1 MTEVQVDQAL
11 FSQSAGKTVL
21 ITGAARGIGAAS
33 AVLFNT
39 HGANVVIADL
49 PQLQNS
55 AEDVIQKQMKF
66 SNRAIFVSTDI
77 VNWAEL
83 TACFEEAIATFG
95 KVDIVIANAGIMES
109 ESVLDMN
116 NVDANGRLLE
126 SLEAGRVIDVNL
138 KGTLNRRSY
147 TDNVPIHLYQTA
159 LRLGL
164 HYTKSSTSTTTDH
177 QPTKSILL
185 VASTS
190 SYFGGTGVAAYI
202 ASKHGVLGLLRACQ
216 DVARSHGVRVNA
228 VAPFLTP
235 THITAGFARKWDE
248 AGLEKNTPER
258 VADAIAVVAL
268 DEERKGNCV
277 LVAGKYLRELEEPRA
292 RLLPSWL
299 GADLTEFMGQAMRF
313 FVSIGGYVL
322 PKKY

>member
-1 MTEVQVDQAL
+1 MTEVEVDQAL

-21 ITGAARGIGAAS
+21 ITGAARGIGAAT
-33 AVLFNT
+33 AILFNS
-39 HGANVVIADL
+39 HGANVVLADL
-49 PQLQNS
+49 PQLRNS
-55 AEDVIQKQMKF
+55 AEEVIKTQIKF
-66 SNRAIFVSTDI
+66 PHRAIFVSTDI

-83 TACFEEAIATFG
+83 TSCFEKAIATFG

-116 NVDANGRLLE
+116 NVDTNGRLLE

-138 KGTLNRRSY
+138 KGTLN
-147 TDNVPIHLYQTA
+147 I
-159 LRLGL
+159 
-164 HYTKSSTSTTTDH
+164 
-177 QPTKSILL
+177 
-185 VASTS
+185 ASTS

-202 ASKHGVLGLLRACQ
+202 ASKHGVLGLLRACH

-235 THITAGFARKWDE
+235 THITAGFAHKWDE
-248 AGLEKNTPER
+248 AGLEKNTPDR
-258 VADAIAVVAL
+258 VAEAIAVVSL
-268 DEERKGNCV
+268 DEEREGNCV
-277 LVAGKYLRELEEPRA
+277 LVAGKYLRELEGPRA
-292 RLLPSWL
+292 TLLPSWL
-299 GADLTEFMGQAMRF
+299 GVDLAEFMGQAMQF

>member
-1 MTEVQVDQAL
+1 MTEVKVDQSL

-21 ITGAARGIGAAS
+21 ITGAARGIGAAT
-33 AVLFNT
+33 AILFNS
-39 HGANVVIADL
+39 HGANVVLADL
-49 PQLQNS
+49 PQLRNS
-55 AEDVIQKQMKF
+55 AEEVIKIQIKF
-66 SNRAIFVSTDI
+66 PNRAIFVSTDI

-83 TACFEEAIATFG
+83 TSCFEKAIATFG

-116 NVDANGRLLE
+116 SVDTNGRLLE

-138 KGTLNRRSY
+138 KGTLNS
-147 TDNVPIHLYQTA
+147 
-159 LRLGL
+159 
-164 HYTKSSTSTTTDH
+164 
-177 QPTKSILL
+177 
-185 VASTS
+185 
-190 SYFGGTGVAAYI
+190 VAAYI

-228 VAPFLTP
+228 IAPFLTP
-235 THITAGFARKWDE
+235 THITAGFAHKWDE
-248 AGLEKNTPER
+248 AGLEKNTPDR
-258 VADAIAVVAL
+258 VAEAIAVVAL
-268 DEERKGNCV
+268 VEEREGNCV

-299 GADLTEFMGQAMRF
+299 GVDLTEFMGQAMQF

>member
-1 MTEVQVDQAL
+1 MTEVKVDQAL

-21 ITGAARGIGAAS
+21 ITGAARGIGAAT
-33 AVLFNT
+33 AILFNS
-39 HGANVVIADL
+39 HGANVILADL
-49 PQLQNS
+49 AQLRNS
-55 AEDVIQKQMKF
+55 AEEVIQKQMKF
-66 SNRAIFVSTDI
+66 SESAIFVSTDI

-83 TACFEEAIATFG
+83 TSCFEEAIATFG

-109 ESVLDMN
+109 ESVLDIN

-138 KGTLNRRSY
+138 KGTLNNPQR
-147 TDNVPIHLYQTA
+147 
-159 LRLGL
+159 
-164 HYTKSSTSTTTDH
+164 
-177 QPTKSILL
+177 TKSILL

-235 THITAGFARKWDE
+235 THITAGFAHKWDE
-248 AGLEKNTPER
+248 AGLEKNTPDR
-258 VADAIAVVAL
+258 VAEAIAVVAL
-268 DEERKGNCV
+268 DEEREGNCV

-292 RLLPSWL
+292 KLLPSWL
-299 GADLTEFMGQAMRF
+299 GADFTEFMGQAMRF

-322 PKKY
+322 PKY